1 MIPILY
7 ESTEMAFASNGLG
20 RLRDCITC
28 KVTEERN
35 GIYECDFEYP
45 VDGAHFNEI
54 TVGRIIAV
62 EHDDTNDVQPF
73 DIVGYTRP
81 IDGIVEF
88 HCVHV
93 SYRQSKLVTDAAA
106 VGVNTVRS
114 AFNVLRYPVNTSTM
128 VESPFTYQTDI
139 TDQRYIPCFDRIP
152 KSVRSVLGGIEGS
165 ILDTFGGE
173 YEWDKFNVILH
184 SRRGVDRDFTI
195 RYGFNMSEYN
205 EEVDDSDTYMRV
217 YPYWTDG
224 TKTLQGSVQEYGKT
238 ITNRGETIALDVS
251 DRFESEPTVAD
262 INAMGLSILKE
273 RNAALPVQTI
283 HVEFVRLSD
292 TEEYK
297 EYASL
302 QRCKL
307 CDTVKVI
314 FPSYKT
320 QGRFKIV
327 KTVYDVL
334 LDRFESMELGD
345 LSTTLSEALGLNESD
360 PKASQQAVTK
370 SLTSS
375 DITASMGTFTSGIV
389 TKLGRMVF
397 LTITF
402 KNANSTASGIDVFR
416 ATLND
421 SELIPTHQAT
431 GGTYYGNHAFNCLL
445 SSAGNI
451 YVRNAS
457 DSAVTISGDNT
468 STFSLT
474 YIV

>member
-7 ESTEMAFASNGLG
+7 ESNETAFSSNGLG
-20 RLRDCITC
+20 RLRSCISC

-35 GIYECDFEYP
+35 SIYECDFEYP

-62 EHDDTNDVQPF
+62 EHDDTGDVQPF

-81 IDGIVEF
+81 IDGIVTF

-106 VGVNTVRS
+106 VGVNTVRT
-114 AFNVLRYPVNTSTM
+114 AFQILRYPVNTSTM

-152 KSVRSVLGGIEGS
+152 KSVRSVLGGVEGS

-173 YEWDKFNVILH
+173 YEWDKFKVILH
-184 SRRGVDRDFTI
+184 ANRGVDRDFTI
-195 RYGFNMSEYN
+195 RYGFNMSGYD
-205 EEVDDSDTYMRV
+205 EEVDDSSTYMRV

-251 DRFESEPTVAD
+251 DKFESEPTVAD
-262 INAMGLSILKE
+262 INAMGLSIIKE
-273 RNAALPVQTI
+273 RNAAIPTQTI

-297 EYASL
+297 QYASL
-302 QRCKL
+302 QQCRL
-307 CDTVKVI
+307 CDTVKVV
-314 FPSYKT
+314 FPNYNTSA
-320 QGRFKIV
+320 RFKIV

-345 LSTTLSEALGLNESD
+345 LSTTLSEALGISNSES
-360 PKASQQAVTK
+360 KASQQAVTK

-375 DITASMGTFTSGIV
+375 DITVSKGTFVSGVV
-389 TKLGRMVF
+389 TQMGRLVF
-397 LTITF
+397 LTMTF
-402 KNANSTASGIDVFR
+402 RNTTSTTSGQNIFT

-421 SELIPTHQAT
+421 SGLIPTHQVT
-431 GGTYYGNHAFNCLL
+431 GASYYSYYPLGVMLTT
-445 SSAGNI
+445 SGGI
-451 YVRNAS
+451 IVRNAS
-457 DSAVTISGDNT
+457 STSVTIGAS
-468 STFSLT
+468 SSATFSLT

>member
-7 ESTEMAFASNGLG
+7 DSNETAFSSNGLG
-20 RLRDCITC
+20 RLRSCISC

-35 GIYECDFEYP
+35 SIYECDFEYP

-62 EHDDTNDVQPF
+62 EHDDTGDVQPF

-106 VGVNTVRS
+106 VGVNTVRT
-114 AFNVLRYPVNTSTM
+114 AFQILRYPVNTSTM

-139 TDQRYIPCFDRIP
+139 TDERYIPCFDRIP
-152 KSVRSVLGGIEGS
+152 KSVRSVLGGTEGS

-173 YEWDKFNVILH
+173 YEWDKFKVILH

-205 EEVDDSDTYMRV
+205 EEVDDTDTYMRV

-251 DRFESEPTVAD
+251 DRFESEPTVAE

-273 RNAALPVQTI
+273 RNATLPTQTI

-297 EYASL
+297 QYASL
-302 QRCKL
+302 QQCRL
-307 CDTVKVI
+307 CDTVKVV
-314 FPSYKT
+314 FPNYNTSA
-320 QGRFKIV
+320 RFKIV

-345 LSTTLSEALGLNESD
+345 LSTTLSEALGIGNSD

-375 DITASMGTFTSGIV
+375 DITVSAGTFTSGTV

-397 LTITF
+397 MTITF
-402 KNANSTASGIDVFR
+402 SNSSSTAAGGDAFK
-416 ATLND
+416 ATLTD

-431 GGTYYGNHAFNCLL
+431 GGTYYNRYALNCLL

-451 YVRNAS
+451 VVRNAS
-457 DSAVTISGDNT
+457 NSAVTVSTNA
-468 STFSLT
+468 TFSLT

>member
-7 ESTEMAFASNGLG
+7 DSNETSFSSNGLG
-20 RLRDCITC
+20 RLRSCISC

-35 GIYECDFEYP
+35 SIYECDFEYP

-62 EHDDTNDVQPF
+62 EHDDTGDVQPF

-81 IDGIVEF
+81 IDGIVTF

-106 VGVNTVRS
+106 VGVNTVRT
-114 AFNVLRYPVNTSTM
+114 AFQILRYPVNTSTM

-152 KSVRSVLGGIEGS
+152 KSVRSVLGGVEGS

-173 YEWDKFNVILH
+173 YEWDKFKVILH
-184 SRRGVDRDFTI
+184 ANRGVDRDFTI
-195 RYGFNMSEYN
+195 RYGFNMSGYD
-205 EEVDDSDTYMRV
+205 EEVDDSSTYMRV

-251 DRFESEPTVAD
+251 DKFESEPTVAD
-262 INAMGLSILKE
+262 INAMGLSIIKE
-273 RNAALPVQTI
+273 RNAAIPTQTI
-283 HVEFVRLSD
+283 HVEFIRLSD

-297 EYASL
+297 QYASL
-302 QRCKL
+302 QQCRL
-307 CDTVKVI
+307 CDTVKVV
-314 FPSYKT
+314 FPNYNTSA
-320 QGRFKIV
+320 RFKIV

-345 LSTTLSEALGLNESD
+345 LSTTLSEALGINSGD
-360 PKASQQAVTK
+360 SKATQQAVTK

-445 SSAGNI
+445 SSAGSI